1 MSKYYGHIGY
11 SQTLEDPEGS
21 GIWRESIVERECY
34 GDIYPIRRT
43 LDDPS
48 KINDNISISHQIS
61 ILSDPLVIDNFMN
74 IKYITYMGIK
84 WKVSNV
90 EVAYPRLNLTLG
102 DKYNEE

>member
-11 SQTLEDPEGS
+11 SQTIEDPEGS

-34 GDIYPIRRT
+34 GDVYPIRRS
-43 LDDPS
+43 LEGFS
-48 KINDNISISHQIS
+48 KINDDISVSHQLN

-74 IKYITYMGIK
+74 IKYATFMGVK
-84 WKVSNV
+84 WKVISV
-90 EVAYPRLNLTLG
+90 EVEYPRLNLTLG